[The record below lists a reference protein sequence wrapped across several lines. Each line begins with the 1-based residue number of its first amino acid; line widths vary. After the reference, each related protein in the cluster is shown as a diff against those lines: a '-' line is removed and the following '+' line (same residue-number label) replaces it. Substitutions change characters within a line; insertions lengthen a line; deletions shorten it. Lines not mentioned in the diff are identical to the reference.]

1 MSREALDQWCE
12 RAIFGLVLAIL
23 VFTPLAFGGK
33 AQLAIGARLDFLIV
47 NPFLVPEI
55 LTIAAAILWL
65 VRLWLNPRP
74 KLLWPPICWAMAAF
88 AAYAVI
94 RYLTADIEY
103 IARQELIHVL
113 VYTVIFFI
121 ILNNLYSQ
129 EKVQII
135 AITLVFLAM
144 AISLYA
150 IYQFLT
156 DSDRVWQTFTTYSH
170 RASGTYI
177 SPNHLGGF
185 LEMLLPLGL
194 SLTVV
199 SRLKPL
205 VKVLLGYSVLAI
217 AGGIAVTV
225 SRGTW
230 ISTAAALVIFFGA
243 LFFHDK
249 FRFPSFIF
257 LFVILMAGGFFF
269 PKTHIF
275 QMRTRQLFSNGK
287 VDTDLRLDLWRP
299 AVKVWQENPWWGAGP
314 AHFDFRFRKYRP
326 ENVQLRPERAHN
338 DYLNVLTDWGIV
350 GLTIVMTGLALIFL
364 GVIRT
369 WRFVRGVQSDLE
381 QKSSNKFA
389 FVVGGSAGLVAA
401 LVHSTV
407 DFNMH
412 IPANALIAV
421 TLMALLSSHL
431 RFATERYWVTLGPV
445 TKAAA
450 SVVISAFVAYLGW
463 QSLHLAH
470 EKFWLARA
478 YVVGLR
484 SSYSPAQAALLE
496 TAFTIEPRNF
506 ETAFAIGEAYRVQ
519 SKEGGENYQ
528 ELAAKAMQW
537 FERAMKL
544 NPWDGYNFL
553 RYGMCL
559 DWVNRSAE
567 SGPYYD
573 RAEQLDPNGYF
584 TVANIGLH
592 YVETQDYAAA
602 RPWLERS
609 ARLQGNGNPIAK
621 NYLSIANRKLLE
633 EGTNDL
639 SAKLRFPQ

>member
-1 MSREALDQWCE
+1 MSREALDRWCE
-12 RAIFGLVLAIL
+12 RGILGLVLSIL

-33 AQLAIGARLDFLIV
+33 SQLAVGIPLDFLLV
-47 NPFLVPEI
+47 NPFLVAEVF
-55 LTIAAAILWL
+55 TVGATILWG

-74 KLLWPPICWAMAAF
+74 KLLWPPICWAVSAF
-88 AAYAVI
+88 AVYAVI

-103 IARQELIHVL
+103 VARQEVIHVL
-113 VYTVIFFI
+113 VYSALFFI

-129 EKVQII
+129 EKAQII
-135 AITLVFLAM
+135 AITLVLLGM
-144 AISLYA
+144 AISFYA

-156 DSDRVWQTFTTYSH
+156 DSDRVWQTFASYAH

-185 LEMLLPLGL
+185 LEMLVPLGL
-194 SLTVV
+194 SMTVV

-205 VKVLLGYSVLAI
+205 LKVLLGYSVLVM

-249 FRFPSFIF
+249 FRLPSFIL

-326 ENVQLRPERAHN
+326 ENVQLQPERAHN
-338 DYLNVLTDWGIV
+338 DYLNALTDWGIV

-369 WRFVRGVQSDLE
+369 WRFVRGVPSDLE

-401 LVHSTV
+401 LVHSMV

-431 RFATERYWVTLGPV
+431 RFATERYWVTLGPGI
-445 TKAAA
+445 KATA
-450 SVVISAFVAYLGW
+450 SAVILAFVTYLGW
-463 QSLHLAH
+463 
-470 EKFWLARA
+470 
-478 YVVGLR
+478 
-484 SSYSPAQAALLE
+484 
-496 TAFTIEPRNF
+496 
-506 ETAFAIGEAYRVQ
+506 
-519 SKEGGENYQ
+519 
-528 ELAAKAMQW
+528 
-537 FERAMKL
+537 
-544 NPWDGYNFL
+544 
-553 RYGMCL
+553 
-559 DWVNRSAE
+559 
-567 SGPYYD
+567 
-573 RAEQLDPNGYF
+573 
-584 TVANIGLH
+584 
-592 YVETQDYAAA
+592 
-602 RPWLERS
+602 
-609 ARLQGNGNPIAK
+609 
-621 NYLSIANRKLLE
+621 
-633 EGTNDL
+633 
-639 SAKLRFPQ
+639 